1 MRVSCTTCLELLTA
15 SDELSSVPCGHVFH
29 TQCIL
34 QWFETGKS
42 NCPQCRTRAKESQL
56 RKLYLNEAMDA
67 TQAIGDGGEDAGA
80 LQNKIDSLKFELRM
94 ANTDKRKLSE
104 ERDSLAA
111 KNLALKEDAVRSER
125 TKNEA
130 REETANLK
138 TQMRYMQAEKHAY
151 KKAKEESA
159 ELREQ
164 LELYKA
170 VDEMVRGSLGEVNN
184 RLHDMGDFSK
194 ASRELSIIIV
204 GLKRELAAKGEEKLE
219 LRAEL
224 KRASARVS
232 EVKSKLSAAARET
245 LELSQANRSLQSDLR
260 HCEEERDK
268 LERRTERLEEALKA
282 AENGTVKS
290 LDDTQPAVGG
300 EDSDSPFLRVKA
312 HSLVG
317 LTKRR
322 KSPCKDATNFEDFN
336 IMKRSRLAAVTA
348 ASSSSKSPG
357 LVLGSQP
364 SSSQPPAKSSS
375 SSVSS
380 ASSASTLKRAGSD
393 LFYDGLGGHSKPD
406 AFPTLRRDPFKQLSK
421 KPKGVARPKNCAQ
434 TKGQKLMD
442 QFFSDLQ

>member
-42 NCPQCRTRAKESQL
+42 NCPQCRSRAKESQL
-56 RKLYLNEAMDA
+56 RKLYLNEAMDSTMA
-67 TQAIGDGGEDAGA
+67 VGDGDGEPDAGA

-94 ANTDKRKLSE
+94 ANTDKKKLGE

-130 REETANLK
+130 REETANMR

-151 KKAKEESA
+151 KKAKEESN

-170 VDEMVRGSLGEVNN
+170 VDDMVRGSMGEVNN
-184 RLHDMGDFSK
+184 RLHDIGDFSK

-204 GLKRELAAKGEEKLE
+204 GLKRELTAKGEEKME

-224 KRASARVS
+224 KRSSARVT
-232 EVKSKLSAAARET
+232 EVKSKLSAAAKET
-245 LELSQANRSLQSDLR
+245 LELSHANRSLQSDLR
-260 HCEEERDK
+260 HCEEERNLLQRK
-268 LERRTERLEEALKA
+268 MARLEDALKA
-282 AENGTVKS
+282 SENGDPKS
-290 LDDTQPAVGG
+290 LDDTQQPAISC
-300 EDSDSPFLRVKA
+300 EESDSPFLRVKT

-317 LTKRR
+317 LSKRR

-336 IMKRSRLAAVTA
+336 IMKRSRLAAG
-348 ASSSSKSPG
+348 SSTTKSPG
-357 LVLGSQP
+357 LVMGSQ
-364 SSSQPPAKSSS
+364 SSSQPHTTSSS
-375 SSVSS
+375 SST
-380 ASSASTLKRAGSD
+380 STFKRANSE
-393 LFYDGLGGHSKPD
+393 LFYDGLGGHAKPD
-406 AFPTLRRDPFKQLSK
+406 AFPSLRRDPFKLSK
-421 KPKGVARPKNCAQ
+421 KPKGVARPKTCAQ

>member
-1 MRVSCTTCLELLTA
+1 
-15 SDELSSVPCGHVFH
+15 VFH

-42 NCPQCRTRAKESQL
+42 NCPQCRSRAKESQL
-56 RKLYLNEAMDA
+56 RKLYLNEAMDSTMA
-67 TQAIGDGGEDAGA
+67 VGDGDGEPDAGA
-80 LQNKIDSLKFELRM
+80 LQNKIDSLKFDLRM
-94 ANTDKRKLSE
+94 ANTDKKKLGE

-130 REETANLK
+130 REETSNLK

-170 VDEMVRGSLGEVNN
+170 VDEMVRGSMGEVNN
-184 RLHDMGDFSK
+184 RLHDIGDFSK

-204 GLKRELAAKGEEKLE
+204 GLKRELAAKGEEKME
-219 LRAEL
+219 LRTEL
-224 KRASARVS
+224 KRASARVA
-232 EVKSKLSAAARET
+232 EVKSKLSAAAKET
-245 LELSQANRSLQSDLR
+245 LELSHANRSLQSDLR
-260 HCEEERDK
+260 HCEEERDLIQRK
-268 LERRTERLEEALKA
+268 MARLEDALKA
-282 AENGTVKS
+282 AENGASKS

-300 EDSDSPFLRVKA
+300 EDSDSPFLRVKT

-317 LTKRR
+317 LSKRR

-336 IMKRSRLAAVTA
+336 IMKRSRLAAAV
-348 ASSSSKSPG
+348 SSSKSPG
-357 LVLGSQP
+357 LVFGSQP
-364 SSSQPPAKSSS
+364 SSQPHATSSS
-375 SSVSS
+375 SST
-380 ASSASTLKRAGSD
+380 STSTFKRANSE
-393 LFYDGLGGHSKPD
+393 LFYDGFGGHAKPD
-406 AFPTLRRDPFKQLSK
+406 AFPSLRRDPFKLSK
-421 KPKGVARPKNCAQ
+421 KPKGVARPKTCAQ